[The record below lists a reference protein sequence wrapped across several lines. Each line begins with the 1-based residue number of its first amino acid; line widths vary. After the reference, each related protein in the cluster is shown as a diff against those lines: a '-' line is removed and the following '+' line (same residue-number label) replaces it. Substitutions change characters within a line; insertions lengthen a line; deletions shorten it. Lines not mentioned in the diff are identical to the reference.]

1 MDALIGLNREE
12 KKFQIK
18 PWDKTEKAK
27 HIPEH
32 KHIYNKK
39 TDWVLTYVTCF
50 GPANQTE
57 QSRSCIRNNSLLIS
71 NPYFVGSSQRKW
83 SSPTESLIH
92 TLHYHSELKWLTKT
106 WLLWLWTMALVCA
119 RPVFSGDDAPRVVF
133 PCIVGRP
140 RHNGVMVGMGQKDS
154 YVGDEAQSKRGIL
167 TLRYPM
173 EFGIVTNWDDMEKV
187 H

>member
-50 GPANQTE
+50 GPANRTE
-57 QSRSCIRNNSLLIS
+57 QSRSCIRNNSILMS
-71 NPYFVGSSQRKW
+71 NPYFVGSFYYYYHFIIIIIFFVAVYLHNFIALLLILYTTAKDNFNKKW
-83 SSPTESLIH
+83 TRWLDWIGKKRNSRLSL
-92 TLHYHSELKWLTKT
+92 ETKQKKQSIFRNT
-106 WLLWLWTMALVCA
+106 NTSITK
-119 RPVFSGDDAPRVVF
+119 RPIGF
-133 PCIVGRP
+133 
-140 RHNGVMVGMGQKDS
+140 
-154 YVGDEAQSKRGIL
+154 
-167 TLRYPM
+167 
-173 EFGIVTNWDDMEKV
+173 
-187 H
+187 